1 MSPVTA
7 SLSIKEVHYY
17 RSALIMK
24 KYPSEAEA
32 VEEEGQGRPRRWGVG
47 EEQGREEEQCKSE
60 MGGRAG

>member
-24 KYPSEAEA
+24 KYPSVAEA
-32 VEEEGQGRPRRWGVG
+32 VEEEGQGRPRGRGENRVGRRSSVSLRWGG
-47 EEQGREEEQCKSE
+47 E
-60 MGGRAG
+60 